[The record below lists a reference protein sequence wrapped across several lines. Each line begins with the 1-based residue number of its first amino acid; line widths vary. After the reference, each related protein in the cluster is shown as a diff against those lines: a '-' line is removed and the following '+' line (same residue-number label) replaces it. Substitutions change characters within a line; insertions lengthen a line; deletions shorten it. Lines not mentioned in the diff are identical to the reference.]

1 MRTLTPNRRAP
12 RNSRRTR
19 AVASR
24 SHGRRSARLH
34 AVNPAPSKELPPL
47 LSPILPKPSRRSL
60 KASAVSVPRS
70 EPALPAP
77 VMTSDRG
84 TRDGDMSLRLYLRD
98 ASETPLLSVQDEIEL
113 AGRIRRGDAEA
124 RERMIKANLRLVVKI
139 AHDYDGMGMPI
150 LDLINEGNI
159 GLMRAVERFD
169 PRKGAKLST
178 YAAWW
183 IKQSIKRALA
193 NQGKTIRIP
202 VHLVDRI
209 AKMRRVAMQLHEEL
223 GREPTDL
230 ELAET
235 MGMTRKRV
243 SELWQASWRPIS
255 LDQSIGE
262 NEDDTKLAEIVRDE
276 QMPDAF
282 HELDEKNSHAMIRE
296 FVQCLDKREETII
309 RYRFGLDGGPER
321 TLEQVGQRFGVTRE
335 RIRQIQ
341 NVALTKLKKF
351 IEKRE
356 RVMDPNLELAEVGSN

>member
-1 MRTLTPNRRAP
+1 MRTLTPTRRTP
-12 RNSRRTR
+12 RNSRRSRT
-19 AVASR
+19 VTTR
-24 SHGRRSARLH
+24 SHSQRPAKPV
-34 AVNPAPSKELPPL
+34 AIEPAPWATAP
-47 LSPILPKPSRRSL
+47 PILPPSLPSVRIPAL
-60 KASAVSVPRS
+60 KVPAIDVPRS
-70 EPALPAP
+70 DVVPLARP
-77 VMTSDRG
+77 VERSH
-84 TRDGDMSLRLYLRD
+84 RDGEMSLRLYLRD
-98 ASETPLLSVQDEIEL
+98 ASATPLLSIEEEIEL
-113 AGRIRRGDAEA
+113 ARRIRRGDAEA
-124 RERMIKANLRLVVKI
+124 REHMIKANLRLVVKI

-235 MGMTRKRV
+235 MGMTQRRV

-255 LDQSIGE
+255 LDQSLGE
-262 NEDDTKLAEIVRDE
+262 NEDDTKLSEVVQDE
-276 QMPDAF
+276 QMPDAY
-282 HELDEKNSHAMIRE
+282 HELEEKTVHAMVRE
-296 FVQCLDKREETII
+296 FVHCLDRREQTII

-321 TLEQVGQRFGVTRE
+321 TLEEVGQHFGVTRE

-341 NVALTKLKKF
+341 NSALGKLRKS

-356 RVMDPNLELAEVGSN
+356 RVRDPEIEVPEMATN

>member
-1 MRTLTPNRRAP
+1 MHEQARRP
-12 RNSRRTR
+12 
-19 AVASR
+19 AVAP
-24 SHGRRSARLH
+24 L
-34 AVNPAPSKELPPL
+34 KPPT
-47 LSPILPKPSRRSL
+47 
-60 KASAVSVPRS
+60 VPRTTTEVPTGS
-70 EPALPAP
+70 KTP
-77 VMTSDRG
+77 VARAAGGEERLSHRMHDTG
-84 TRDGDMSLRLYLRD
+84 EMSLRLYLRD
-98 ASETPLLSVQDEIEL
+98 ASATPLLTIEEEVEL
-113 AGRIRRGDAEA
+113 ARRIRQGDGDA
-124 RERMIKANLRLVVKI
+124 REHMIKANLRLVVKI
-139 AHDYDGMGMPI
+139 AHDYDGLGMPI

-223 GREPTDL
+223 GREPTDK

-235 MGMTRKRV
+235 MGMTRRRV

-255 LDQSIGE
+255 LDQTIGDTD
-262 NEDDTKLAEIVRDE
+262 DDTRLAEVVRDE
-276 QMPDAF
+276 QTQDAY
-282 HELDEKNSHAMIRE
+282 HELEEKTVHAMIRE
-296 FVQCLDKREETII
+296 FVHRLDRREETII

-321 TLEQVGQRFGVTRE
+321 TLEEVGQHFGVTRE

-341 NVALTKLKKF
+341 NTALSKLRKF

-356 RVMDPNLELAEVGSN
+356 KVQTPTAETAVLAMN